1 MTASFLTLNATLI
14 VEVVVFLVVLGV
26 LARFVVKPLQ
36 AAMHRRQAEIDEAL
50 EKAQRVE
57 DLLVAAQADYDATLA
72 QARRE
77 ARQIIEAGQRMGS
90 YFEAQRHD
98 PRRTTSHRRSLSVRD
113 DVSIDGN
120 SQDLVAK

>member
-1 MTASFLTLNATLI
+1 MTANFLTLNATLV

-72 QARRE
+72 QARRD

-90 YFEAQRHD
+90 YFETQRPD
-98 PRRTTSHRRSLSVRD
+98 PRRTASHRGSLSAPD
-113 DVSIDGN
+113 DVSIDDN
-120 SQDLVAK
+120 SNDLAAR

>member
-1 MTASFLTLNATLI
+1 MTASFLTLNATLV
-14 VEVVVFLVVLGV
+14 VEVVVFLVVLAV

-57 DLLVAAQADYDATLA
+57 DLLAAAQADYDATLA

-77 ARQIIEAGQRMGS
+77 ARQIIEAGRRMGT
-90 YFEAQRHD
+90 YFEEQRQQL
-98 PRRTTSHRRSLSVRD
+98 PRTGAFPPGPEEPVDMPSRV
-113 DVSIDGN
+113 
-120 SQDLVAK
+120 K